1 MCIGRLE
8 HKIMKRTTAIRSGNI
23 APVSDLT
30 AQTMMCLYLERF
42 TLLAGIM
49 RKPSKPAAQP
59 CGSPGISAARAVAVA
74 SAIVMLLA
82 LIFMAVP
89 TLRAQS
95 TINSVRGTSQNV
107 TIAAI
112 PDRQVTLHLHR

>member
-1 MCIGRLE
+1 VSVFGTIHPSRRDNAETSQACYATLR
-8 HKIMKRTTAIRSGNI
+8 I
-23 APVSDLT
+23 A
-30 AQTMMCLYLERF
+30 
-42 TLLAGIM
+42 GM
-49 RKPSKPAAQP
+49 R
-59 CGSPGISAARAVAVA
+59 AARAVAVA

-95 TINSVRGTSQNV
+95 TFNRVRGTSQNA

-112 PDRQVTLHLHR
+112 SDRQVTLHLHR

>member
-1 MCIGRLE
+1 MGIGRLE

-23 APVSDLT
+23 APVSNLT

-49 RKPSKPAAQP
+49 PKPSKPAPQL
-59 CGSPGISAARAVAVA
+59 CVSPGMSAARAVAVA

-95 TINSVRGTSQNV
+95 TFNSVRATSQNV
-107 TIAAI
+107 AIAAI
-112 PDRQVTLHLHR
+112 PDRQVRLHLHR

>member
-1 MCIGRLE
+1 LCIGRLE
-8 HKIMKRTTAIRSGNI
+8 YKIMKRTTAIRSGNI
-23 APVSDLT
+23 APVSNLT

-42 TLLAGIM
+42 TLLAGM
-49 RKPSKPAAQP
+49 MPKPRKHATQP
-59 CGSPGISAARAVAVA
+59 CGSPGMRAARAVAVA
-74 SAIVMLLA
+74 SAIVMFLA

-89 TLRAQS
+89 KLRAQS
-95 TINSVRGTSQNV
+95 TFNSVRGTLQNA